1 MRVDA
6 GDHRNSKTFPKIGA
20 NLSHEPRTVSDLK
33 AHQAVVLHIIAEH
46 GGRIIDAAGYGILA
60 EFGSIVNV
68 VECTVALQKTNLFAH
83 STA

>member
-1 MRVDA
+1 MPEITETARLSRRLA
-6 GDHRNSKTFPKIGA
+6 PILATSRARLATSKLT
-20 NLSHEPRTVSDLK
+20 
-33 AHQAVVLHIIAEH
+33 VVLHIIAEH

-60 EFGSIVNV
+60 EFGSIVNL